1 MLYDGSK
8 GLILLLFV
16 YYQLQLAFSIVL
28 IKHRNVIIKEGVALD
43 PTAAANG
50 TATSATAAEKS
61 IAVSTGASSP
71 KVIRTDLEVGKSLA
85 PPVSV

>member
-1 MLYDGSK
+1 M
-8 GLILLLFV
+8 
-16 YYQLQLAFSIVL
+16 L

-43 PTAAANG
+43 PSAATNG
-50 TATSATAAEKS
+50 TTSAIAAEKN
-61 IAVSTGASSP
+61 IAVSGGASSP